1 MPSFRKYVLY
11 SKRKNKFAYN
21 GMAYNDAIFQYLLTF
36 LLWRFMAVIYLFV
49 FVFVFIQEYA
59 SIGKNMCDAG
69 NMPINTTPNII

>member
-1 MPSFRKYVLY
+1 MPSFQKYVFYL
-11 SKRKNKFAYN
+11 KRKNKFAYN

-36 LLWRFMAVIYLFV
+36 LLWRFAVFV

-69 NMPINTTPNII
+69 NMAINTTPNVI